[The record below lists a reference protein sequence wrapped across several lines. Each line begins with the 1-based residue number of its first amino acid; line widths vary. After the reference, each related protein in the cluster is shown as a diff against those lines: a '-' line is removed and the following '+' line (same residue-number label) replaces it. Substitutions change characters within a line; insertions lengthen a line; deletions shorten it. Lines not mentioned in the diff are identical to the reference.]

1 MRINIIYNLD
11 SYKKEND
18 TKTFMN
24 SESSG
29 SVEFFLIIIILFAV
43 SLTWRSLFSLK
54 KRKKYSFLRRYCF
67 LSRTQTDWILF
78 F

>member
-24 SESSG
+24 SESSD
-29 SVEFFLIIIILFAV
+29 SVEFFLL
-43 SLTWRSLFSLK
+43 L
-54 KRKKYSFLRRYCF
+54 
-67 LSRTQTDWILF
+67 LF
-78 F
+78 FLLFLWLEDPYSH

>member
-29 SVEFFLIIIILFAV
+29 SVDFF
-43 SLTWRSLFSLK
+43 
-54 KRKKYSFLRRYCF
+54 
-67 LSRTQTDWILF
+67 
-78 F
+78 